1 MIYNEHTYNQCDLF
15 TMNTLTI
22 NVIYNE
28 HTYALWFTMGTLT
41 IYVIYNEH
49 TYNQCDL

>member
-1 MIYNEHTYNQCDLF
+1 MIYNEAHLQSMWF
-15 TMNTLTI
+15 IMNTLTI

-41 IYVIYNEH
+41 INVIYNEH